1 VRSTSR
7 RRSGRPSTELP
18 LRELLEALARQYHHL
33 QNEHK
38 RFPEG
43 STMRR
48 RIGER
53 LLDVRERFDRMLDE
67 WVADDDLREGWRR
80 HLHYRAAVPE
90 GPSAIRPLVFR
101 GVSAAGS
108 VVEIRGRVGDDLDVV
123 VDGSLVERIAAAKDV
138 GRKVP
143 STWNVDGF
151 DFRETFTTSTDA
163 LQALNA
169 FLADA
174 GSPPW
179 EHAVELLADGL
190 IDTHF
195 DLTPRGR
202 RALAAASF

>member
-7 RRSGRPSTELP
+7 RSGRPAAELP
-18 LRELLEALARQYHHL
+18 LRELLETLARQYHHL

-38 RFPEG
+38 HFREG

-53 LLDVRERFDRMLDE
+53 LLDVRERFDRLLDE
-67 WVADDDLREGWRR
+67 WVDDDDLREDWRR
-80 HLHYRAAVPE
+80 HLHHRVAVPD
-90 GPSAIRPLVFR
+90 GPSAIQPLAFR
-101 GVSAAGS
+101 GVSDAGS
-108 VVEIRGRVGDDLDVV
+108 VAEIRGRNGDDFDVV
-123 VDGSLVERIAAAKDV
+123 VDGSLVERIAAKKDLE
-138 GRKVP
+138 RAVP
-143 STWNVDGF
+143 STFRVDGF
-151 DFRETFTTSTDA
+151 EFRETFAASADA
-163 LQALNA
+163 LEALGA

-179 EHAVELLADGL
+179 EHATELLADGL

-202 RALAAASF
+202 RALATVS

>member
-7 RRSGRPSTELP
+7 RSGRPAAEFP
-18 LRELLEALARQYHHL
+18 LREVLDVLVRLYHHL

-48 RIGER
+48 RIGQR
-53 LLDVRERFDRMLDE
+53 LLDVRERFDRVLDE
-67 WVADDDLREGWRR
+67 WVADDDLREDWRR

-90 GPSAIRPLVFR
+90 GPSAIRPLTFR
-101 GVSAAGS
+101 GVSDAGS
-108 VVEIRGRVGDDLDVV
+108 VVEIRGRNGDDLDVI
-123 VDGSLVERIAAAKDV
+123 VDGSLVERIVATKDLK
-138 GRKVP
+138 REVP
-143 STWNVDGF
+143 SPLHIDGF
-151 DFRETFTTSTDA
+151 EFRETFAASAYA
-163 LQALNA
+163 LKALDA
-169 FLADA
+169 FLTGA

-179 EHAVELLADGL
+179 EHATELLTDGL

-202 RALAAASF
+202 RALFTAS